1 MLEGIVTCVKHA
13 ATLSENIYCI
23 TTLDASGAKVFEI
36 KSNIVLH
43 LGDMINAQVNEG
55 RIESAI
61 ITDSKDALA
70 LYCAKAAEYAKELV
84 MNSAPSAVPALDKV
98 TDTMRPKLQFAAA
111 LLIERLLLGSPL
123 IVRFHNDADGATGGY
138 GLYLALQDLFK
149 RVAPSGSPKVFWK
162 MQRGIAYSVS
172 DAREDTITV
181 GNYNSLGKPVLLI
194 TDFGTTEESIEG
206 AKIAG
211 EKFEIIWLDH
221 HPVLDSLASLVT
233 NYINPWQ
240 FGGDSNYT
248 AGFLTCEFG
257 KLFAQIDVGLI
268 QSAAMV
274 GDYSSHVLDDP
285 AGRDFALLL
294 DMLTSDKKIAISS
307 GATDLTPLEIDQIMR
322 DEKKKTELVNY
333 ARGRIEDAIDSG
345 IEALKQYKSEYA
357 SVYLLDFENV
367 RRDYNTKYPL
377 PGRYA
382 SKLLERIEKSSEKP
396 PILVLHF
403 GHFVSIRVSSPIA
416 DKVNLLTI
424 VNELKAGYSY
434 IDAAGGHKNAA
445 SIKLKTD
452 EAKKEL
458 IYALLRALGCSIA

>member
-13 ATLSENIYCI
+13 ATLSENVYYI
-23 TTLDASGAKVFEI
+23 TSLDGGEVKVSEL

-43 LGDMINAQVNEG
+43 LGDMINAEPNGG

-61 ITDSKDALA
+61 ISDSKDSLPLYSSKAL
-70 LYCAKAAEYAKELV
+70 EYSRKLAV
-84 MNSAPSAVPALDKV
+84 NSDPSAVLALDKV
-98 TDTMRPKLQFAAA
+98 THAMRPKLQSAAA
-111 LLIERLLLGSPL
+111 LLIEGLLTGSPL

-149 RVAPSGSPKVFWK
+149 RIAPSGSPKVFWK
-162 MQRGIAYSVS
+162 MQRGIAYTVS

-194 TDFGTTEESIEG
+194 TDFGTTEESLEG
-206 AKIAG
+206 AKIAS

-221 HPVLDSLASLVT
+221 HPVAQSLADLIN

-257 KLFAQIDVGLI
+257 KLFAKIDVGLI

-274 GDYSSHVLDDP
+274 GDYSSYALGDQE
-285 AGRDFALLL
+285 GKDFALLL

-307 GATDLTPLEIDQIMR
+307 GATDLTPLEIDQIMN

-333 ARGRIEDAIDSG
+333 AKTRIEDAIDSG
-345 IEALKQYKSEYA
+345 IEALKQYKTDYA

-382 SKLLERIEKSSEKP
+382 SKLLERIEKGSEKP

-416 DKVNLLTI
+416 DRVNLLTI
-424 VNELKAGYSY
+424 VNELKASYSY